1 MNKPIYIYVAD
12 KGFVKDF
19 DLSGPDLRFTQ
30 YPTLAQDFDT
40 VQQANHIIRHNVLD
54 PVECFLLRIE

>member
-1 MNKPIYIYVAD
+1 MTKPIYIFVSN

-19 DLSGPDLRFTQ
+19 DLSGPELQFTQ

-40 VQQANHIIRHNVLD
+40 VQQANHVIRMNVLD
-54 PVECFLLRIE
+54 PVECFLVLEV